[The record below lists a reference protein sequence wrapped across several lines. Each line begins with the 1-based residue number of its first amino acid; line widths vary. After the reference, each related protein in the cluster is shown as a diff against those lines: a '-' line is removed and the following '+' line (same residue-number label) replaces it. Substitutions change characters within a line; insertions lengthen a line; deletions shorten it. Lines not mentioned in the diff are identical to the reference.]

1 MPVSN
6 FEVENMSLKKAD
18 RKGRFDR
25 MLSFLLVDKG
35 RLFFTKL
42 IFEEFEIHEIFITG
56 SMPHTNNKIYL
67 HDRILY
73 SIAKGYIKLRKE

>member
-1 MPVSN
+1 MGR
-6 FEVENMSLKKAD
+6 ESLKKTH
-18 RKGRFDR
+18 
-25 MLSFLLVDKG
+25 SFLLVDKG

-42 IFEEFEIHEIFITG
+42 TFEEFEIHEIFITG

-67 HDRILY
+67 HDRIVY